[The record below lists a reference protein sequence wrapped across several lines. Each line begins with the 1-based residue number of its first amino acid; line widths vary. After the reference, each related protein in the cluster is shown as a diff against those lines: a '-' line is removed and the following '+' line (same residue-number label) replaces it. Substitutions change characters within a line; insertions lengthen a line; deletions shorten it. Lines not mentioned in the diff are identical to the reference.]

1 MASAIEGAFVPTV
14 PQGSLL
20 IIMSV
25 LGAVVMPH
33 NLFLHSEIVQS
44 REIHLEGDERI
55 QHMLKYEFI
64 DTLFSMDSGV
74 GYKFCYDSF
83 SLRLRFLRI
92 ISM

>member
-1 MASAIEGAFVPTV
+1 MIGFVLLSMSSFLVDIHWPAAIEGAFVPTV

-55 QHMLKYEFI
+55 SSHVEVLSLS
-64 DTLFSMDSGV
+64 TLFS
-74 GYKFCYDSF
+74 
-83 SLRLRFLRI
+83 L
-92 ISM
+92 

>member
-1 MASAIEGAFVPTV
+1 MFHWPSAIEGAFVPTV

-55 QHMLKYEFI
+55 QHMLKYE
-64 DTLFSMDSGV
+64 L
-74 GYKFCYDSF
+74 
-83 SLRLRFLRI
+83 
-92 ISM
+92 